1 MMKQEYTMKNTEKN
15 NYDFTTVINRDN
27 TNSLKWDSIESELP
41 MWVADMDFKTASEI
55 QESLKKRINH
65 PIYGYTTVPNE
76 LYESYI
82 QWWEDN
88 YHIKMKKEELLYARG
103 VMPSIISIIRKLT
116 KPLDNIIIQT
126 PVYNAFFNVILNN
139 NRKVL
144 ENQLTYKNYEYSIN
158 FKDLENKLKNPKTS
172 LMLLCNPH
180 NPIGKIWGK
189 NDLEKIGSLCEKY
202 NVILVS
208 DEIHCD
214 LTYPGKTYTPF
225 ASLASSIVDN
235 SITCISPSKTFN
247 IAGIQSAMVY
257 IKNKEL
263 NLKVSQQ
270 LYADFS
276 SEPNIL
282 SVEATITAYTQ
293 CREWLNQLK
302 NTLLENKI
310 IVEDFLKK
318 ELPSIKL
325 VPVMPLTYYG

>member
-1 MMKQEYTMKNTEKN
+1 M
-15 NYDFTTVINRDN
+15 INRDN

-41 MWVADMDFKTASEI
+41 IWVADMDFKTASEI

-116 KPLDNIIIQT
+116 KPLDNIVIQT

-144 ENQLTYKNYEYSIN
+144 ENKLTYKNYEYSIN

-189 NDLEKIGSLCEKY
+189 NDLEKIG
-202 NVILVS
+202 
-208 DEIHCD
+208 
-214 LTYPGKTYTPF
+214 F
-225 ASLASSIVDN
+225 
-235 SITCISPSKTFN
+235 
-247 IAGIQSAMVY
+247 M
-257 IKNKEL
+257 
-263 NLKVSQQ
+263 
-270 LYADFS
+270 
-276 SEPNIL
+276 
-282 SVEATITAYTQ
+282 
-293 CREWLNQLK
+293 
-302 NTLLENKI
+302 
-310 IVEDFLKK
+310 
-318 ELPSIKL
+318 
-325 VPVMPLTYYG
+325 